1 MHIRATSL
9 LCALLLVAACG
20 ADAPVAPNAEVVP
33 VGEQPPTTGQAAR
46 WTRVRYN
53 ATGTVTMSIA
63 NDVATLVFS
72 DDFTVDQTPGPFV
85 YVNTTNNANTGR
97 PLRVGALKS
106 RRGAQVYGFRVE
118 PGVQYTHVL
127 IWCDPFNVPM
137 VEALLPR

>member
-1 MHIRATSL
+1 MRIRATSL

-20 ADAPVAPNAEVVP
+20 ADAPVAPNAEIVP

-106 RRGAQVYGFRVE
+106 RRGAQVYSFRVE